1 LKSKLKLKTKQ
12 ENDMATI
19 QEFEATLDAIKR
31 QYGENSFFFVNE
43 NYNRNISVISTG
55 SIGLDY
61 ITGVGGLPRGKI
73 VEIFGD
79 YSSGKSTILLNTIA
93 NANKM
98 GEMAALIDV
107 ENSFDP
113 NYAEKIGVCFNK
125 TPIFQPDSAEDA
137 LNQMVSLVSSGS
149 FGIVCLDSVGAL
161 VPKVEIEGNI
171 GDSNIAIT
179 ARLMAQTMRKID
191 VAAAKTKTLVLFANQ
206 IRDTMGF
213 GPTTTG
219 GRALKFFSSIR
230 IDIKQLK
237 KLAERGMVVG
247 IYSRAKIVK
256 SKISPP
262 FKQTSFTI
270 LFGKGISVEDEI
282 IDYAAEYNLIK
293 KGGSWYSYNDT
304 QIGQGRESV
313 RKFLKANP
321 EIIIELK
328 EKIIAIL
335 ESEYIYSLEE

>member
-1 LKSKLKLKTKQ
+1 
-12 ENDMATI
+12 MATI

>member
-1 LKSKLKLKTKQ
+1 
-12 ENDMATI
+12 MATI

-219 GRALKFFSSIR
+219 GRALKFFSSILS
-230 IDIKQLK
+230 IFNFSCS
-237 KLAERGMVVG
+237 E
-247 IYSRAKIVK
+247 
-256 SKISPP
+256 
-262 FKQTSFTI
+262 TS
-270 LFGKGISVEDEI
+270 S
-282 IDYAAEYNLIK
+282 
-293 KGGSWYSYNDT
+293 
-304 QIGQGRESV
+304 
-313 RKFLKANP
+313 
-321 EIIIELK
+321 
-328 EKIIAIL
+328 
-335 ESEYIYSLEE
+335 